1 MTSAAQFFKAIYRIR
16 RTEEEIIRL
25 YPTDKI
31 KSPVHLSI
39 GQEFVS
45 VGVCEALRPDDIVF
59 ATYRSHAAYL
69 AKGGDIN
76 GMWAELY
83 GKRDGCA
90 RGKAGSMHLVNI
102 PVGMMGASAIV
113 GTTVPQSIGYA
124 WALKQQGGG
133 RIVVSF
139 FGEGALDEGAMHESF
154 NFAALKKLPILFVC
168 ENNQYAIYSH
178 ITERM
183 PEANICERLSAYRIP
198 ARRIETGATQ
208 DLFAAVTDAVGRIRA
223 GDGPQFLEVDTYR
236 WRDHVGP
243 GEDFYH
249 PGRSDGTLEAW
260 RAKDEVERLG
270 AQLPAGER
278 ARIENEV
285 ETELAAAIA
294 FAEASE
300 YPEDSELYDHVFA

>member
-1 MTSAAQFFKAIYRIR
+1 MTAPSQFFRAIYRIR

-45 VGVCEALRPDDIVF
+45 VGVCEALRRDDILF

-69 AKGGDIN
+69 AKGGDLHQ
-76 GMWAELY
+76 MWAELY

-102 PVGMMGASAIV
+102 PAGMMGASAIV

-124 WALKQQGGG
+124 WALKREGKG
-133 RIVVSF
+133 RIVASF
-139 FGEGALDEGAMHESF
+139 FGDGALDEGAMHESF

-178 ITERM
+178 ISERM
-183 PEANICERLSAYRIP
+183 PEANICERLVAYRIP
-198 ARRIETGATQ
+198 SRRIDSGDTQ
-208 DLFAAVTDAVGRIRA
+208 EVFGLAAEAAGRIRD
-223 GDGPQFLEVDTYR
+223 GSGPQFLEVDTYR

-243 GEDFYH
+243 GEDSYH
-249 PGRSDGTLEAW
+249 PARTDAALAAW
-260 RAKDEVERLG
+260 RAKDEVDRIG
-270 AQLPAGER
+270 ARLPAGER
-278 ARIENEV
+278 ARIEAEV
-285 ETELAAAIA
+285 EAELAAAIA
-294 FAEASE
+294 FAEESP
-300 YPEDSELYDHVFA
+300 YPEDHELYDHVFA